1 MKRTAILTGATGYI
15 GANLVKELLLQDWH
29 IVLLVR
35 RNTSF
40 HYINDV
46 KNRVN
51 IFVYNNDLNELIE
64 LFKNTKPDVVF
75 HLASKV
81 SIQHNTS
88 EVDDILDS
96 NIRFSTHLLEAMSES
111 ETANIISTGSSW
123 QHFQNEH
130 YNPVNLYAATK
141 EAFAAI
147 LKYYTDAIDICAITL
162 ELFETYGPDDC
173 RPKVLNLI
181 KNIEKNKLCLEM
193 SPGEQELNFVYIDDV
208 VRAYIRASE
217 LLLGGRIGKMNKTY
231 SVRSSETIKLREVVS
246 LYETVNNVKLDIRWG
261 GRAYRFREVM
271 SVWDHGEILPG
282 WTAEVKLKD
291 GLKMFRKYGKGG
303 CS

>member
-15 GANLVKELLLQDWH
+15 GSNLVKELLLRDWH

-35 RNTSF
+35 RTASF
-40 HYINDV
+40 QYIDAV
-46 KNRVN
+46 KNSVN
-51 IFVYNNDLNELIE
+51 IFVYDNDLNKLIA

-81 SIQHNTS
+81 IIQHNTS
-88 EVDDILDS
+88 EIEDIIDS
-96 NIRFSTHLLEAMSES
+96 NIRFSTHLLEAMRES
-111 ETANIISTGSSW
+111 QTENIVSTGSSW
-123 QHFQNEH
+123 QHFQNED

-147 LKYYTDAIDICAITL
+147 LKYYTEAINIRAITL

-181 KNIEKNKLCLEM
+181 KNIEKNKLSLEM
-193 SPGEQELNFVYIDDV
+193 SPGGQELNFVYIDDV
-208 VRAYIRASE
+208 VKAYIKAAE
-217 LLLGGRIGKMNKTY
+217 ILLGDTSGKVNKTY
-231 SVRSSETIKLREVVS
+231 SICSNETMKLS
-246 LYETVNNVKLDIRWG
+246 DIIGLYEAVNNVKLDICWG
-261 GRAYRFREVM
+261 GRSYRFREVM
-271 SVWDHGEILPG
+271 SVWDKGETLPG

-291 GLKMFRKYGKGG
+291 GLKMFREYSKGG